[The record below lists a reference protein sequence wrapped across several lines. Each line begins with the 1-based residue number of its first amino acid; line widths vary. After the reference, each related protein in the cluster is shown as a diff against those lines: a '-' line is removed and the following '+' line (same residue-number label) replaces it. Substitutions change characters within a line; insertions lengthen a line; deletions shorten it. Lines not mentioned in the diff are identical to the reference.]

1 MTELKG
7 AMLNLARRRPLL
19 LAGAALG
26 VVLLALAG
34 GYLLLPHAPATPAP
48 TDVAGS
54 LRAAALGN
62 RIQTVTVSGGVVTVE
77 FTVAEGPHAEETR
90 RNTRIQVCNY
100 LLALQHVTAP
110 YTEVV
115 LRGSD
120 QGTVV
125 VTLHY
130 PAAVVAHND
139 WGGSEVIDTVYTLA
153 SSQEVAPA
161 FQEP

>member
-1 MTELKG
+1 
-7 AMLNLARRRPLL
+7 MLDLARRRPAL
-19 LAGAALG
+19 LALAGLG
-26 VVLLALAG
+26 VVLLLLAG
-34 GYLLLPHAPATPAP
+34 GYLLRYRSPATPAS
-48 TDVAGS
+48 TDIAGS

-62 RIQTVTVSGGVVTVE
+62 RIQTVTINGGVVTVE
-77 FTVAEGPHAEETR
+77 FAVAEGPHAEETR

-100 LLALQHVTAP
+100 LLALQHVTAA
-110 YTEVV
+110 YNEVV

-120 QGTVV
+120 QGAAV

-153 SSQEVAPA
+153 SSQEIAPA